1 MHGFSCLFFC
11 LYVQVCAPCMCVFAT
26 LVARMAERGL
36 FFFFLSWD
44 AKQQKKRRLSRKVS
58 GSVEEGVRYPSQ
70 KPIHFLGHH
79 GYLFLFLW
87 KRRHFLQ
94 VSWQPAW
101 GQLDTSSA
109 DIWRRT
115 WSPEVNKLTGQIS
128 LRSCLLCCRSKFLVA
143 FYSFK

>member
-1 MHGFSCLFFC
+1 MASTVCFSVWACRCVHHACVCLQRWRHAWLSAGC
-11 LYVQVCAPCMCVFAT
+11 
-26 LVARMAERGL
+26 
-36 FFFFLSWD
+36 FFFFLYWD

-70 KPIHFLGHH
+70 KPIHFRGHH

-128 LRSCLLCCRSKFLVA
+128 LRSCLLGCRSKFLRA
-143 FYSFK
+143 SYSFK